1 MVQGHDQKEG
11 IGSMNT
17 DFMNSEVIDRRM
29 VETVTDSADLQQ
41 FLRAPLEPTQTLRD
55 SVEKALQ
62 NYFDQLDGQSV
73 VDIYDMVLSEVEA
86 PLLETVMKY
95 TRDNQTKAS
104 VVLGLNRGTLRKKLK
119 QYGML

>member
-1 MVQGHDQKEG
+1 
-11 IGSMNT
+11 MNT
-17 DFMNSEVIDRRM
+17 QAYIKK
-29 VETVTDSADLQQ
+29 VETVTEPAEQHTP
-41 FLRAPLEPTQTLRD
+41 FVAPTESSQTLRD

-62 NYFDQLDGQSV
+62 NYFDQLDGQDV
-73 VDIYDMVLSEVEA
+73 AGIYDMVLSEVEV

-104 VVLGLNRGTLRKKLK
+104 IVLGLNRGTLRKKLK

>member
-1 MVQGHDQKEG
+1 
-11 IGSMNT
+11 MNT
-17 DFMNSEVIDRRM
+17 EDVIDRK
-29 VETVTDSADLQQ
+29 VGTVSNSVDLQQ

-62 NYFDQLDGQSV
+62 NYFDQLDGQLV
-73 VDIYDMVLSEVEA
+73 ENIYDMVLSEVEA

>member
-1 MVQGHDQKEG
+1 
-11 IGSMNT
+11 MNT
-17 DFMNSEVIDRRM
+17 QAYIKKVD
-29 VETVTDSADLQQ
+29 TVTEPAEQHI
-41 FLRAPLEPTQTLRD
+41 RLETPMASNQTLRD
-55 SVEKALQ
+55 SVEQALQ
-62 NYFDQLDGQSV
+62 NYFDQLDGQDV
-73 VDIYDMVLSEVEA
+73 AGIYDMVLSEVEV